1 MNDKCPSAFVNIVA
15 WVFIVLSSF
24 ASIVGLLQN
33 LVLLFFFPRDNF
45 YTNETMAGEL
55 PAVLLFMFEHFEL
68 LFLGFFLIALITLT
82 ASIALLK
89 RREWGRKLFIA
100 ILIFLILWQIISLIF
115 GWVFVHS
122 MNTEMGLHRDEFG
135 AQFRAMQITSLLF
148 NIMIAA
154 ALSALFGWII
164 KRLRSQPIRSEFL

>member
-1 MNDKCPSAFVNIVA
+1 MNDKRPSTFVNVVA

-33 LVLLFFFPRDNF
+33 LVLLFFFPRDSF

-55 PAVLLFMFEHFEL
+55 PAILIFMFEHFEL

-100 ILIFLILWQIISLIF
+100 ILIFLILWQIVSLIF

-122 MNTEMGLHRDEFG
+122 MNAEMGSHGDE
-135 AQFRAMQITSLLF
+135 FRAMQITILLF

-164 KRLRSQPIRSEFL
+164 KRLRSRPIRSEFL